1 MDLLERYLQA
11 VGQYLAPATR
21 ADVLAVLRVNLQ
33 EEMDD
38 LAEGKQRPLTES
50 EVAAILK
57 AHGRP
62 MLVAAR
68 YLPQRYLIGPEVFP
82 FYLLTLRKAAPLV
95 VLCYFVAHLATFI
108 FSSGPGAFAVSIV
121 SSILQLVPVLL
132 IFWALMTLTF
142 AILDYARRHH
152 GDGASGNAWDPA
164 KLPPLRQPKK
174 EKSLAG
180 QIADLVVHCLWMLY
194 VLAIPHRP
202 YLVMG
207 PGALFLTKLSAGFA
221 PVWRPFYVAL
231 IGLLLVQLAVKLVAL
246 ARGNHR
252 WENSLKVLTNLLGLV
267 PAGIL
272 AFAKVYFVPTS
283 ATANLHALAQVNY
296 WMNVGLRITLVIF
309 ILNLLVESWQ
319 RSGARRAALHGA
331 IRC

>member
-21 ADVLAVLRVNLQ
+21 ADVLAELRVNLQ
-33 EEMDD
+33 AEMDD
-38 LAEGKQRPLTES
+38 LAEEKQRPLTES
-50 EVAAILK
+50 DVAAILK
-57 AHGRP
+57 THGRP

-95 VLCYFVAHLATFI
+95 VLFYFVAHLATFI
-108 FSSGPGAFAVSIV
+108 LSPGPGAFAGSIV
-121 SSILQLVPVLL
+121 TSILQLVPVLL
-132 IFWALMTLTF
+132 IFWACMTLTF
-142 AILDYARRHH
+142 AILDYVRTHH
-152 GDGASGNAWDPA
+152 GDHASGNAWDPV
-164 KLPPLRQPKK
+164 KLPPLTQPKK
-174 EKSLAG
+174 EKSPAG
-180 QIADLVVHCLWMLY
+180 QIADLVVHCLWMWY
-194 VLAIPHRP
+194 VLAIPHHP

-207 PGALFLTKLSAGFA
+207 PGTLFLTWLSATFA

-231 IGLLLVQLAVKLVAL
+231 IALLLVQLAVKLIAL
-246 ARGNHR
+246 ARGRHR
-252 WENSLKVLTNLLGLV
+252 WENWLKRFANILGLA

-283 ATANLHALAQVNY
+283 ATTNFHALAQVNY

-309 ILNLLVESWQ
+309 ILNLMVDSWPYF
-319 RSGARRAALHGA
+319 RRMIPAERLAF
-331 IRC
+331 

>member
-21 ADVLAVLRVNLQ
+21 ADVLAELRVNLQ
-33 EEMDD
+33 AEMDD
-38 LAEGKQRPLTES
+38 LAEEKQRSLTES

-95 VLCYFVAHLATFI
+95 VLVYFVAHLATFI
-108 FSSGPGAFAVSIV
+108 FSPGPGAFAGSIV
-121 SSILQLVPVLL
+121 SSVAQLVPVLL

-142 AILDYARRHH
+142 AVLDYVRRHQ
-152 GDGASGNAWDPA
+152 GEGACWNAWDPA
-164 KLPPLRQPKK
+164 KLPPLTHPKK
-174 EKSLAG
+174 EKSPAG
-180 QIADLVVHCLWMLY
+180 QIADLVIHCLWMLY
-194 VLAIPHRP
+194 VFAIPHHP

-207 PGALFLTKLSAGFA
+207 PGTLVLAKLSADFA

-231 IGLLLVQLAVKLVAL
+231 IALLLIQLVVKLIAL
-246 ARGNHR
+246 ARRNER
-252 WENSLKVLTNLLGLV
+252 RERSLKLLTNLFGLV
-267 PAGIL
+267 PVGIL
-272 AFAKVYFVPTS
+272 AFNKVYFVPTS
-283 ATANLHALAQVNY
+283 ATANFHALAQLNY
-296 WMNVGLRITLVIF
+296 SLKVGLRITLAILV
-309 ILNLLVESWQ
+309 LNLLIESWQ
-319 RSGARRAALHGA
+319 YFRRMIPAERLAF
-331 IRC
+331 